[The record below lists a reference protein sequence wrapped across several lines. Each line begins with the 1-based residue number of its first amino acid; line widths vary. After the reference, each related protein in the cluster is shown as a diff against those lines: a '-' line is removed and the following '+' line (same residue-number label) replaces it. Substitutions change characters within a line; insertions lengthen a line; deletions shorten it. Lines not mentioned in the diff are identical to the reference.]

1 MKKPSRLFARLLILT
16 GFVGLSLLSAS
27 SCKDMFCSWYV
38 YDEDGIL
45 TGYQDEST
53 CKDWAAKWSD
63 VTCECI

>member
-1 MKKPSRLFARLLILT
+1 MKRISRLVTRLSIFAGVI
-16 GFVGLSLLSAS
+16 GLSLLSAS

-53 CKDWAAKWSD
+53 CKEWAATWSD